1 MNLQSE
7 QNKHQSFPRWHRWS
21 KLSIASLYMAAS
33 TFSGTA
39 LLWLTP
45 NSVSANTGTGQTV
58 ADLPTL
64 PQPRE
69 DIEEL
74 SSPTSPGNGLQENP
88 RQLVFPSRETS
99 SSGELNFPEEPPP
112 IGFPEQLPVPSS
124 TDGQFSRYR
133 LGPGDSLQ
141 VQVQGFP
148 DLSFNYG
155 IDIQGNIVVPLL
167 GKINVADRTVEEVQ
181 AEIRIGLD
189 QFIVDPKVTV
199 VVSGFRQAEVTVTGE
214 VFKPGYYTLNPG
226 AKLDEALLAAGG
238 ATNDADLRAIVVR
251 RRSLAQGSIAERKVD
266 LFTPLQNGA
275 KLPDLQLQD
284 GDAVIVLR
292 LDSENVTDYD
302 RTLASR
308 SSFAQPNINIRV
320 LNYANAG
327 GGRVN
332 NIALPNGS
340 SFVDAFTAINPNAD
354 DANLRKIAL
363 IRFDPERGKAV
374 AQEIDGKGALLGDVS
389 QNVPLQ
395 NNDVI
400 VIGRNLIA
408 KILFGLNTI
417 TRPFRD
423 FLGFSG
429 FLDELTDQFGSTNT
443 DGN

>member
-1 MNLQSE
+1 MT
-7 QNKHQSFPRWHRWS
+7 
-21 KLSIASLYMAAS
+21 ASA
-33 TFSGTA
+33 FSGATW
-39 LLWLTP
+39 LWLVP
-45 NSVSANTGTGQTV
+45 SSVSANTATGQTL

-69 DIEEL
+69 DLDEL
-74 SSPTSPGNGLQENP
+74 PIQPGL
-88 RQLVFPSRETS
+88 PSRETS
-99 SSGELNFPEEPPP
+99 TSDELNFPEQPPP
-112 IGFPEQLPVPSS
+112 VGFPEQLPTSS
-124 TDGQFSRYR
+124 TTDGQFSRYR

-141 VQVQGFP
+141 IQVQGFP

-167 GKINVADRTVEEVQ
+167 GKINVAGRTVEEVQ
-181 AEIRIGLD
+181 AEIRTGLD
-189 QFIVDPKVTV
+189 KFIVDPKVTAV
-199 VVSGFRQAEVTVTGE
+199 ISGFRPAEVTVTGE

-238 ATNDADLRAIVVR
+238 ATNDADLRAVVIR
-251 RRSLAQGSIAERKVD
+251 RRSLPDSPITERKVD

-292 LDSENVTDYD
+292 LDSENLTDYD

-332 NIALPNGS
+332 NITLPNGS
-340 SFVDAFTAINPNAD
+340 NFVDAFTAINPNAD

-363 IRFDPERGKAV
+363 IRFDAERGKAI
-374 AQEIDGKGALLGDVS
+374 AQEIDGKGALLGDIS

-429 FLDELTDQFGSTNT
+429 FLNELTDQFGSNT
-443 DGN
+443 DNNN